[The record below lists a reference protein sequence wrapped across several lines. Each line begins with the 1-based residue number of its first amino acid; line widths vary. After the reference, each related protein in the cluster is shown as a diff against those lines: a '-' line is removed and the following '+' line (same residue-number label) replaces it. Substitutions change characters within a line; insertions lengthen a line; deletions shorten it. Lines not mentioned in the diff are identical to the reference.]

1 MSRDHSDDPA
11 DCPRSW
17 LGAHHDRSETR
28 TRWVVALTLIMM
40 VAEILGGYWYG
51 SMALVADGWHMATHA
66 AALGVATLAYRYAR
80 LHAGNPRFAFGTGK
94 VGELAGFG
102 SAVSLGIVALL
113 IAVESV
119 ERLLDPQEID
129 FLQAT
134 LIAVLGLVV
143 NLVSAWMLSGGAQG
157 TAGHAHAHGHDHAHG
172 PAHAAAHT
180 VPALSHDHHDTNL
193 RAAYVHVL
201 TDALTSVLAIAGL
214 LAGRFLGWIWMD
226 AAAGLI
232 GAAII
237 AHWAVGLAKQ
247 AGRSLLD
254 AHDDSAL
261 EQAARER
268 LQRAT
273 ADGRVTDLHLW
284 RLGPGQYGLLASLR
298 GRQLDSP
305 DGYRRAL
312 ADLPQLRHVT
322 VEVNA
327 GDPPQPGGNDTGS
340 GMGADSDR
348 STGGIAARLNDTG

>member
-1 MSRDHSDDPA
+1 MSRDQRDDPG

-17 LGAHHDRSETR
+17 LGAHHDRSEAR
-28 TRWVVALTLIMM
+28 TRWVVGLTLVTM
-40 VAEILGGYWYG
+40 VAEIIGGYWYG

-80 LHAGNPRFAFGTGK
+80 VHAADPRFAFGTGK

-113 IAVESV
+113 IGVESV
-119 ERLLDPQEID
+119 QRLLDPQQID

-134 LIAVLGLVV
+134 LIALLGLMV
-143 NLVSAWMLSGGAQG
+143 NLVSAWMLSGGAHG
-157 TAGHAHAHGHDHAHG
+157 IGGHGEHPHGHEHG
-172 PAHAAAHT
+172 PGHG
-180 VPALSHDHHDTNL
+180 HHDTNL

-237 AHWAVGLAKQ
+237 AHWAVSLARQ

-268 LQRAT
+268 LLHAT
-273 ADGRVTDLHLW
+273 PDGRVTDLHLW

-312 ADLPQLRHVT
+312 ADLPELRHVT
-322 VEVNA
+322 VEVNPE
-327 GDPPQPGGNDTGS
+327 DPQRPGTGL
-340 GMGADSDR
+340 
-348 STGGIAARLNDTG
+348 TGTG